1 MDNLQIRQ
9 GETLTL
15 NIESDD
21 LTAQTVRIVVKK
33 PNENAIIDEIA
44 NFSTVDGKRVAVL
57 ETTDTN
63 KPVDTYQYML
73 TIEYADGTIKKLPD
87 ASNCDDG
94 DCSLPELEICKALDL
109 EVS

>member
-15 NIESDD
+15 NLTSDD
-21 LTAQTVRIVVKK
+21 ITADTVRIVVKK

-44 NFSTVDGKRVAVL
+44 SFSTIDGKRIAVIS
-57 ETTDTN
+57 TSDTN

-73 TIEYADGTIKKLPD
+73 TITYADGSVKKLPD
-87 ASNCDDG
+87 ASNCEEG
-94 DCSLPELEICKALDL
+94 DCDLPELTICEALDL